1 MNFGV
6 ASLAEA
12 WIEISVATI
21 SIMSPGVASL
31 AEAWIE
37 IKKNVMFKREI
48 RSRFP
53 RGSVD

>member
-1 MNFGV
+1 MV

-12 WIEISVATI
+12 WIEIACSQSFLGRST
-21 SIMSPGVASL
+21 VASL

-37 IKKNVMFKREI
+37 IAATTLSSDITI
-48 RSRFP
+48 RRFP